1 VEWATFQAVPGL
13 TERGLKVLGGKNVD
27 FEMQI
32 FFEKIWRQLVKH
44 FFKVEAKK
52 SKISD
57 KISSRL
63 DVLKKDGIKKL
74 VVK

>member
-32 FFEKIWRQLVKH
+32 FFEKI
-44 FFKVEAKK
+44 
-52 SKISD
+52 
-57 KISSRL
+57 
-63 DVLKKDGIKKL
+63 
-74 VVK
+74 